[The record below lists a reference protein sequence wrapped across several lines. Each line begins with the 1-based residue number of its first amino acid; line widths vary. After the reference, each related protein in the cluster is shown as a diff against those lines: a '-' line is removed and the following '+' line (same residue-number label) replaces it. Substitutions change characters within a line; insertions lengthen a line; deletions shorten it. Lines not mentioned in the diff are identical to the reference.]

1 MSYKRFREFE
11 QLKNALTREGIKI
24 DVSLPTKGFGVFSTQ
39 IDSRKIDLETFLQSS
54 TNAVVA
60 SCNERAMIVLA
71 KFLDPNFDD
80 LNLVQK
86 SYNVL
91 NTP

>member
-11 QLKNALTREGIKI
+11 QLKNALTSIIKI

-39 IDSRKIDLETFLQSS
+39 IDSRKIELEIFLQSITS
-54 TNAVVA
+54 ATIA